1 MKKTILTVVCAALIA
16 AFASGCATGLPGMSG
31 ANDQET
37 AQTSD
42 KNAYIEIIAETTVG
56 QSDPG
61 NADAGSDDDKT
72 AVVSEESLTP
82 DVTGRAGGYKDD
94 ELLTW
99 AAKYY
104 EFTSGAKAPKIEIDH
119 VDGDL
124 VHIHIFEDIEP
135 AKEGESD
142 PGHRTTLEWYI
153 VDRKTGLGK
162 NFAGEDVDLTS
173 MFKRT
178 MSGEE
183 AAG

>member
-1 MKKTILTVVCAALIA
+1 MQKKTILTVMSVALVA
-16 AFASGCATGLPGMSG
+16 AFTAGCASNLPGMPGTAKDSESVP
-31 ANDQET
+31 AVDNNAQIEVPAITDSDQSPVASEDT
-37 AQTSD
+37 YSTGSEN
-42 KNAYIEIIAETTVG
+42 KNEAPTN
-56 QSDPG
+56 S
-61 NADAGSDDDKT
+61 N
-72 AVVSEESLTP
+72 
-82 DVTGRAGGYKDD
+82 GYRD
-94 ELLTW
+94 EDLLAW
-99 AAKYY
+99 ASKYY
-104 EFTSGAKAPKIEIDH
+104 EFASGKKAPNVEIDH

-124 VHIHIFEDIEP
+124 VHIHIFESIDP